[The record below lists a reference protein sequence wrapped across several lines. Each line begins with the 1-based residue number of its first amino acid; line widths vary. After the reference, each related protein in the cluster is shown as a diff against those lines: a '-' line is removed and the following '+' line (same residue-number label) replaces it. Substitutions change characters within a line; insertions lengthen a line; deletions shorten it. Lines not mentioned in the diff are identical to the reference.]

1 MEIYPKRKKERKE
14 RKDVRGAYYG
24 STTLSSLLQF
34 FLKHVELK
42 CDFNA
47 TQLFTHYLLTVLLSR
62 HKTIRIQKGKIWAGS
77 QGQLPLLVPPDSAS
91 GIKRIQPK
99 LLLFFFIMIA
109 NKIAIHLKNT
119 HYIAILSDA
128 QCKCKHFMAIL

>member
-1 MEIYPKRKKERKE
+1 MEIYPKRKKKEKKE
-14 RKDVRGAYYG
+14 RMYVVLTMAPPLFHLFYN
-24 STTLSSLLQF
+24 F

-42 CDFNA
+42 CVFNA
-47 TQLFTHYLLTVLLSR
+47 TQLFTHYFLTVLLSR

-99 LLLFFFIMIA
+99 LLLFFLIMIA